1 MTQLNW
7 GVLGAGG
14 IAKTFVA
21 DCKAAGINMAAVASR
36 SLDKAQQF
44 AADAG
49 IDVAYGSYEQL
60 VEDPNIHIVYVATL
74 HPMHAEHALL
84 AINAGKHVLIEKPF
98 TLNAREAE
106 QVAEAARA
114 NGVFAMEAMWT
125 RFLPSM
131 LRIEQIIAGGGLGQL
146 RALQADHSQYLP
158 YTRAPRL
165 HEPELGGGALLDLGV
180 YPVSFANRLFGKPE
194 SISARAKLT
203 DKGVDE
209 IVSAIF
215 TYSDG
220 AEAIVQSN
228 FMALGSNK
236 ATVIGSEG
244 RIEIDTVWYNQTSF
258 SHYNSQGALVER
270 YETKIEGRGM
280 HFQALEVEQCVAANK
295 LQSDRMSLDE
305 SIQIM
310 QVMDEIRAQVGVQY
324 PGE

>member
-1 MTQLNW
+1 
-7 GVLGAGG
+7 
-14 IAKTFVA
+14 
-21 DCKAAGINMAAVASR
+21 
-36 SLDKAQQF
+36 
-44 AADAG
+44 
-49 IDVAYGSYEQL
+49 
-60 VEDPNIHIVYVATL
+60 
-74 HPMHAEHALL
+74 
-84 AINAGKHVLIEKPF
+84 
-98 TLNAREAE
+98 
-106 QVAEAARA
+106 
-114 NGVFAMEAMWT
+114 MEAMWT

-131 LRIEQIIAGGGLGQL
+131 LRIEQIIADGGLGEL

-165 HEPELGGGALLDLGV
+165 HERELGGGALLDLGV

-203 DKGVDE
+203 DQGVDE
-209 IVSAIF
+209 ISSAIF
-215 TYSDG
+215 TYANG

-244 RIEIDTVWYNQTSF
+244 RIEIDSVWYEHTSF
-258 SHYNSQGALVER
+258 SHFNSQGDLVER
-270 YETKIEGRGM
+270 YETKIAGRGM